1 MKSRENLL
9 RLKHFQVEDK
19 TRQLTQI
26 DLMIGEFEKMFGDLQ
41 AQIDI
46 EEEKAGI
53 TDPSH
58 FAYPTFAKAARQRQ
72 ENLKVSI
79 EELTEKRVNAEAALK
94 DTRLQLALSDNGAL
108 DVRASQLKIAADVE
122 KMRVVGSNRL
132 RVDLVKP
139 DVHASCVGTQYTHCT
154 LVLCLNRRGGQG
166 VDIQPTQQFVDIHCG
181 RAKKL

>member
-19 TRQLTQI
+19 TRQLAQI
-26 DLMIGEFEKMFGDLQ
+26 DMMIAEFEKMFNDLQ

-72 ENLKVSI
+72 ENLEGSI
-79 EELTEKRVNAEAALK
+79 RDLKDKRVNAEAALEEADEELK
-94 DTRLQLALSDNGAL
+94 KTQRLEQRDGGTGVL
-108 DVRASQLKIAADVE
+108 DD
-122 KMRVVGSNRL
+122 
-132 RVDLVKP
+132 
-139 DVHASCVGTQYTHCT
+139 
-154 LVLCLNRRGGQG
+154 G
-166 VDIQPTQQFVDIHCG
+166 VDDVAEN
-181 RAKKL
+181 RAMMIG